1 MGPTV
6 LLGTSATITN
16 VLRKQSAKMMLSAT
30 RDLPEHATLI
40 TLPTHSA
47 CTARVESA
55 YQAVL
60 TIPTVQVD
68 SIARITSVQL
78 LLARFLLTPSQSK
91 LAPVMDAP
99 LKVLLRF

>member
-16 VLRKQSAKMMLSAT
+16 VLRKQSAKTMPSAT

-40 TLPTHSA
+40 THPTHSA

-68 SIARITSVQL
+68 SLVRITSVPL
-78 LLARFLLTPSQSK
+78 LLTRFLLTPSQSK
-91 LAPVMDAP
+91 LPLVMVAP
-99 LKVLLRF
+99 LKVLLHF